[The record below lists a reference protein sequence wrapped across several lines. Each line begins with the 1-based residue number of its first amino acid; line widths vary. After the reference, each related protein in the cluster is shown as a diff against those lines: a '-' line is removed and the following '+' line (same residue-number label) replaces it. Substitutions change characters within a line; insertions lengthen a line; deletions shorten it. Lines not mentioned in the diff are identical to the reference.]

1 MFSSCHVSPLESD
14 PAAPADGCADADT
27 NTDAAG
33 SIPAEFSADERHG
46 GDQHG
51 SFHTA
56 RTRPGATQQKSPHLR
71 NQCSSDRIPGTGAVF
86 IHAHSSDSRYSIFN
100 ERHLIT
106 PFLSLQHSGSRLG
119 YQSNVQ
125 GSTQSQGTM
134 GYSSSSQHQSHRYWD
149 SKQVF
154 KWNITTRIQYNRVDI
169 ELKCFHVFSPVIS
182 TFRNTKFRLNP
193 P

>member
-14 PAAPADGCADADT
+14 PAAPADGCADADA

-51 SFHTA
+51 SFHTT

-86 IHAHSSDSRYSIFN
+86 IHARSLDSMKDIS
-100 ERHLIT
+100 
-106 PFLSLQHSGSRLG
+106 
-119 YQSNVQ
+119 
-125 GSTQSQGTM
+125 
-134 GYSSSSQHQSHRYWD
+134 SHRSSLYSTPAHGSVTRATSKAPPSRKALWD
-149 SKQVF
+149 TLLHLSTSPTDTETQNKYL
-154 KWNITTRIQYNRVDI
+154 NEISPHAYNRVDI

-182 TFRNTKFRLNP
+182 TFRNP